1 MRPIL
6 LEFVLGGREFTL
18 GAYSTFY
25 ALAWVVAPLVGAW
38 VASRRELPF
47 RRTWALYALALAS
60 GVIGARVLDLFVAGR
75 FYAEDP
81 SRIWNLSFQGFSLYG
96 GLVVATLVGIA
107 LARVWRLPVWRLAD
121 SAVPALAIG
130 VVLMRTGCFLRGCC
144 SGVMT
149 DVPWGVRF
157 PVGSPAWS
165 QQVLSGKTGILGFVG
180 VVQPVHPTQ
189 LYEMGAAVLLATLAL
204 WLMRR
209 KAADGVPFL
218 TFALGFTLFRLG
230 NGFLRVRQSV
240 ITAPAWFYPVFYLV
254 LAATIAALLVWRIRA
269 GRDADVAAPGGP
281 RTALEPPPLPWERPT
296 P

>member
-6 LEFVLGGREFTL
+6 LEFTLGGRGFML

-25 ALAWVVAPLVGAW
+25 ALAWVAAPLIGAW
-38 VASRRELPF
+38 VASRRGIPF
-47 RRTWALYALALAS
+47 RRTWVLYALALAS

-81 SRIWNLSFQGFSLYG
+81 SRIWSLSFQGFSLYG

-189 LYEMGAAVLLATLAL
+189 LYEMLAAVLLAALAL

-218 TFALGFTLFRLG
+218 AFALGFTLFRLG

-240 ITAPAWFYPVFYLV
+240 ITAPAWFYPALYLM

-269 GRDADVAAPGGP
+269 GRTG
-281 RTALEPPPLPWERPT
+281 ALGATEPTHEPPPLPWERPT